1 MIPMMPRLDKKNG
14 TKISK
19 ILMMNEQ
26 LRAAGAV
33 AAK

>member
-1 MIPMMPRLDKKNG
+1 MIPMMPRLDKKSG

-19 ILMMNEQ
+19 ILMTNEQ

>member
-1 MIPMMPRLDKKNG
+1 MFPISPTLKQTKG

>member
-1 MIPMMPRLDKKNG
+1 MYPALPRLDKKNG

-26 LRAAGAV
+26 LRAASAV